1 MTLRQGPWLPKSI
14 EDKNHR
20 RLTPSGRILSAWIY
34 NGQPSDIESG
44 MVDDKFVMRD
54 RSLTILDETALLGE
68 AHRIGER
75 VWSRILRDGPLP
87 LPSLK
92 YYRWH

>member
-1 MTLRQGPWLPKSI
+1 
-14 EDKNHR
+14 
-20 RLTPSGRILSAWIY
+20 
-34 NGQPSDIESG
+34 
-44 MVDDKFVMRD
+44 MVDDKFVIRD
-54 RSLTILDETALLGE
+54 RSITILDETALLGE